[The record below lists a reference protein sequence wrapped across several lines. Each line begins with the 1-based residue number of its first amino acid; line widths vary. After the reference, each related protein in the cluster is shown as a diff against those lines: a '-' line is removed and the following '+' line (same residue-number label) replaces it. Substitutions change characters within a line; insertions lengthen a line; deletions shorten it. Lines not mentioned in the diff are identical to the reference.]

1 MPTRL
6 QTITETSRNEQI
18 TKLLESGTLRRAGV
32 LLNGL
37 RAADIAHLIES
48 SPPASRNVIWT
59 LLGEGRKPKVLKH
72 LGDELQGQFAAV
84 MGSEELAALSADIET
99 DDLVDILHQLPEK
112 VTKEVLQSMD
122 SQDRTRITNALQYP
136 DDCAGGLMN
145 TDTITVRA
153 MHPVELV
160 LRYLR
165 RHDEIPEDTDRL
177 YVVNRKDQLVGQ
189 LPIAKLL
196 VSDPA
201 NTVREI
207 MQTDIDAVPVNMSE
221 DEVANRFERD
231 NWISAPVVDESNRLL
246 GRITIDDVVD
256 IIRENAEHSLM
267 SMAGLDEEED
277 TFSPVLKTTPR
288 RAVWLGVNLLTTFIA
303 ASVINLFH
311 DAIEKVVALAILMP
325 IVASM
330 GGVAGTQTLTI
341 VIRGLA
347 TKQIEPHN
355 HRWLFNRE
363 FFVSVINALMWAS
376 VVACATTLWFNDL
389 TMGFIIA
396 LAMIITLI
404 TAAVA
409 GVILP
414 IALKRL
420 NIDPAL
426 AGGVVLT
433 TITDVVGFM
442 SFLGLAT
449 LAYA

>member
-6 QTITETSRNEQI
+6 QTNPETSRNEQI
-18 TKLLESGTLRRAGV
+18 TKLLESGTLRRAGT

-37 RAADIAHLIES
+37 RAADVAHLIES
-48 SPPASRNVIWT
+48 SPPASRNAIWT
-59 LLGEGRKPKVLKH
+59 LLGEARKPKVLKH
-72 LGDELQGQFAAV
+72 LGDDLQGQFAAA
-84 MGSEELAALSADIET
+84 MGSQELAALSADIET
-99 DDLVDILHQLPEK
+99 DDLVDILHHLPEK

-122 SQDRTRITNALQYP
+122 SQDRTRITNALQYS

-196 VSDPA
+196 VSDPT

-207 MQTDIDAVPVNMSE
+207 MQTDIDAVPVSMSE
-221 DEVANRFERD
+221 NDVANRFERD
-231 NWISAPVVDESNRLL
+231 NWISAPVVDENNHLL

-347 TKQIEPHN
+347 TGQIEPHN

-363 FFVSVINALMWAS
+363 FFVSVINALLWAS